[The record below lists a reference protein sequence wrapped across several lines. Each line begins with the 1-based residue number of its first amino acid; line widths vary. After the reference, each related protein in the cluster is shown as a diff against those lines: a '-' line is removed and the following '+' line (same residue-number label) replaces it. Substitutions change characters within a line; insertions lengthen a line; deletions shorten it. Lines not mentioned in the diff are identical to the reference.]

1 MLTVLLLVAFAC
13 LYRYHCPAHW
23 VEHPLWIAVVVL
35 AICELLRALPL
46 GR

>member
-1 MLTVLLLVAFAC
+1 VLTVLLLVALAAFIVTIASA
-13 LYRYHCPAHW
+13 LNKA
-23 VEHPLWIAVVVL
+23 PLWIAVLLL